1 MSIIID
7 LKKCDICGKCVS
19 SCPAGAITL
28 TDDVAVIDESL
39 CTLCKRCIDV
49 CPTGAIKESESQK
62 DLQLA
67 PVSSLGDLEV
77 IDADSTLIKSEPK
90 DVSLSNTCR
99 KIMPWILNMM
109 GFLLERWERGQ
120 TGSQYLGKKSN
131 TSRSITGNGRKYQR
145 RKRSGRK

>member
-49 CPTGAIKESESQK
+49 CPTGAIKESESLK
-62 DLQLA
+62 D
-67 PVSSLGDLEV
+67 
-77 IDADSTLIKSEPK
+77 
-90 DVSLSNTCR
+90 
-99 KIMPWILNMM
+99 
-109 GFLLERWERGQ
+109 
-120 TGSQYLGKKSN
+120 
-131 TSRSITGNGRKYQR
+131 
-145 RKRSGRK
+145 